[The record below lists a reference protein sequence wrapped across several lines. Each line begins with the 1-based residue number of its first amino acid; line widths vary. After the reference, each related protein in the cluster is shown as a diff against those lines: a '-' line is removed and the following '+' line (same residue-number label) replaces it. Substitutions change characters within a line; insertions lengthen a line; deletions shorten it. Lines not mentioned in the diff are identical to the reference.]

1 MLLTW
6 TMQKQHRVS
15 ATPNI
20 QSVWNKFC
28 SDELIQF
35 SCKLLF
41 CKIQNHY
48 RGHEKSENRD
58 LKRRKL
64 YTLILTL
71 WNSYVKS
78 VIIHLWRQVKAHL
91 SKTRKNMQEKQT
103 CAKNKKK
110 KFDSKTDTH
119 ASTQTTQTRPSSKWE
134 LVLVRFRSK
143 KTQILVFKL
152 EFTIKKHALS
162 WYLNFICS
170 KA

>member
-6 TMQKQHRVS
+6 TMQKQHRVIKTGHRVS
-15 ATPNI
+15 APPNI

-28 SDELIQF
+28 SDELIRF

-78 VIIHLWRQVKAHL
+78 VIIHLGRQVKAHL

-110 KFDSKTDTH
+110 KNWFKDTDTH
-119 ASTQTTQTRPSSKWE
+119 ASTQTTQTCPSSKWE
-134 LVLVRFRSK
+134 LVLVRFESK
-143 KTQILVFKL
+143 KNK
-152 EFTIKKHALS
+152 
-162 WYLNFICS
+162 
-170 KA
+170 

>member
-6 TMQKQHRVS
+6 TMQKQHCVIKTGHCVS

-20 QSVWNKFC
+20 QSVWNQFC

-78 VIIHLWRQVKAHL
+78 VIIQLWRQVKAHL
-91 SKTRKNMQEKQT
+91 SKTRKKT
-103 CAKNKKK
+103 CKKNRHAPRIKK

-134 LVLVRFRSK
+134 LVLVRFKSK
-143 KTQILVFKL
+143 KNK
-152 EFTIKKHALS
+152 
-162 WYLNFICS
+162 Y
-170 KA
+170 

>member
-1 MLLTW
+1 
-6 TMQKQHRVS
+6 MQKQHRVIKTGHCVS

-28 SDELIQF
+28 SDELIRF

-91 SKTRKNMQEKQT
+91 SKTRKKHARKTDMRQEY
-103 CAKNKKK
+103 KKK
-110 KFDSKTDTH
+110 SLIQRHRHTRINTNNPNVSKLKVRI
-119 ASTQTTQTRPSSKWE
+119 STGQIQVQKN
-134 LVLVRFRSK
+134 
-143 KTQILVFKL
+143 QILVFKL
-152 EFTIKKHALS
+152 EFTIKKNML
-162 WYLNFICS
+162 
-170 KA
+170 

>member
-6 TMQKQHRVS
+6 TMQKQHRVIKTGHCVS

-28 SDELIQF
+28 SDELIRF

-41 CKIQNHY
+41 CKIQNHD

-71 WNSYVKS
+71 WNSYVNS
-78 VIIHLWRQVKAHL
+78 VIIHSWRQVKAHL
-91 SKTRKNMQEKQT
+91 SKTRKNMQENRH
-103 CAKNKKK
+103 APRIKKK
-110 KFDSKTDTH
+110 VWFKDTDTH
-119 ASTQTTQTRPSSKWE
+119 ASTQTTQTCPSSKWE
-134 LVLVRFRSK
+134 LVLVRFKSK
-143 KTQILVFKL
+143 KTQ
-152 EFTIKKHALS
+152 
-162 WYLNFICS
+162 Y
-170 KA
+170 